1 MKRLTIRVV
10 LLVAVFVCAAA
21 LLSSV
26 SCNQSGQ
33 VQDEARRAGRTAA
46 SFAAADEDYFHDMD
60 GQIALTGDEIKGR
73 NMWLVWTGGDDRFW
87 DLMTRASVG
96 TLDLLKT
103 ISDYPTLKATRD
115 NRWNYLGVVNEPC
128 FEKATGPDAEH
139 YGLWLDKRTLDCTP
153 DPYENE
159 SKYPGVKI
167 GARGKNISVGSYYGM
182 ATGIV
187 GLRLFPNP
195 DFDEAAAKKWDA
207 KRFYTDPSYYNDKDL
222 VRPYRVGMSCAFCH
236 VGPSP
241 VHPPADPNNPRWA
254 DLSSNVGAQYYW
266 VDRIFAYQGDTSSFA
281 FQLFHTSRPGTLDT
295 SFVST
300 DSINNPR
307 TMNAVYGLPWR
318 LAVAQRWG
326 KEHLTGGQLNNKQF
340 NDFYKDGP
348 LTKFFT
354 APDIAYTGKILKD
367 GSDSVGALGAL
378 NRVYL
383 NIGLFSEEW
392 LTHFRPLVG
401 GKKIT
406 PIEISV
412 ANKNSAYWEATEQ
425 QTPYM
430 ALFFLKGTAPHL
442 LKDAPGGPTYLSKDQ
457 AVLTRGKI
465 VFAERCARCHS
476 SKVPD
481 LPSYADP
488 GKCDGKSYL
497 TCWASYWTYTKTEQF
512 KTDMRKMVLAPDFLD
527 SNYLSTDL
535 RVPITLLQTNACSA
549 LATNAI
555 AGNVWDNFSS
565 QTYKDLPSIGQIQI
579 YDLVS
584 GKDIPYTMPAGGRGY
599 MRPAS
604 LISAWSTAPFLQN
617 NSVGPFDP
625 SPAVDAR
632 MKVFEASIE
641 QMLWPE
647 KRVQDDELGD
657 KAHGHID
664 RTTAQSY
671 LTVPGGYLPDVAK
684 PLLAFNQRFFPWLG
698 DEGEVKIGPI
708 PVGTPVSLIS
718 NLDLMGE
725 NRDSISVAER
735 DKAILAFLV
744 RARHDLASLPPD
756 ATVEQQKA
764 AFANLVPDLV
774 KLSKCPDYVVNRG
787 HYFGTDKFTEEPGLN
802 DADKRALIEYV
813 KTF

>member
-10 LLVAVFVCAAA
+10 LLLAICACTAA
-21 LLSSV
+21 LLSTV
-26 SCNQSGQ
+26 SCSKSGR
-33 VQDEARRAGRTAA
+33 VQDEARRVGRTAA
-46 SFAAADEDYFHDMD
+46 SFPAADEDYFHDMD
-60 GQIALTGDEIKGR
+60 GALALTGDEIKGR

-87 DLMTRASVG
+87 DVMTKASVG

-103 ISDYPTLKATRD
+103 ISNHPSLKANRD

-128 FEKATGPDAEH
+128 FEKATGPDPEH
-139 YGLWLDKRTLDCTP
+139 YGLWLDKRSMACP
-153 DPYENE
+153 ADPYENE
-159 SKYPGVKI
+159 AKYPGVKI
-167 GARGKNISVGSYYGM
+167 GARGKNIPVGSYYGL

-207 KRFYTDPSYYNDKDL
+207 NRFYTDPSYYNDKNL

-236 VGPSP
+236 VGPNP

-266 VDRIFAYQGDTSSFA
+266 VDRIFAYQGDASSFA

-307 TMNAVYGLPWR
+307 SMNAVYGLPWR
-318 LAVAQRWG
+318 LAVAERWG
-326 KEHLTGGQLNNKQF
+326 KEKLAGGELDNKQF
-340 NDFYKDGP
+340 NDFVKDGP

-354 APDIAYTGKILKD
+354 APNIVYTGKILKD

-425 QTPYM
+425 QTLYM
-430 ALFFLKGTAPHL
+430 AEFFLKSTAPHL
-442 LKDAPGGPTYLSKDQ
+442 LKDAPGGAAYVSKDQ
-457 AVLTRGKI
+457 AVLNRGKV

-476 SKVPD
+476 SKIPD
-481 LPSYADP
+481 LPAYADP
-488 GKCDGKSYL
+488 ARCEGKSYL

-512 KTDMRKMVLAPDFLD
+512 KADMRKMVLAPDFLD
-527 SNYLSTDL
+527 QNYLSTEL

-565 QTYKDLPSIGQIQI
+565 QTYKNLPSVGQIQI
-579 YDLVS
+579 YDLVT
-584 GKDIPYTMPAGGRGY
+584 GQNTPYNMPAGGRGY

-625 SPAVDAR
+625 SPSVDAR
-632 MKVFEASIE
+632 MKVFQASIE

-647 KRVQDDELGD
+647 KREQDAELGD
-657 KAHGHID
+657 KAGGHID
-664 RTTAQSY
+664 RTTTTSY
-671 LTVPGGYLPDVAK
+671 LTVPAGYLPNVAK

-698 DEGEVKIGPI
+698 DEAEIKIGPI
-708 PVGTPVSLIS
+708 PAGTPVSLIS

-725 NRDSISVAER
+725 NRDPISVAER
-735 DKAILAFLV
+735 DKAILAFLK
-744 RARHDLASLPPD
+744 RARHDLASLP
-756 ATVEQQKA
+756 ANSTLEQQKA

-787 HYFGTDKFTEEPGLN
+787 HYFGTDKFTEEPGLS
-802 DADKRALIEYV
+802 DADKKALIEYV

>member
-10 LLVAVFVCAAA
+10 LLLAVFVCAAA

-33 VQDEARRAGRTAA
+33 VQDEARRVGRAA
-46 SFAAADEDYFHDMD
+46 TSFPAADEDYFHDMD
-60 GQIALTGDEIKGR
+60 GQIALTSDEIKGR

-103 ISDYPTLKATRD
+103 ISDYPGLKATRD

-128 FEKATGPDAEH
+128 FEKASGPDPDH
-139 YGLWLDKRTLDCTP
+139 YGLWLDKRSKDCP
-153 DPYENE
+153 ADPYGNE
-159 SKYPGVKI
+159 TKYPGVKI
-167 GARGKNISVGSYYGM
+167 GARGKSIPVGSYYGM
-182 ATGIV
+182 ASGIV

-195 DFDEAAAKKWDA
+195 DFDAAAAKKWDA

-236 VGPSP
+236 VGPNP
-241 VHPPADPNNPRWA
+241 VHPPADPNNPKWA

-266 VDRIFAYQGDTSSFA
+266 VDRIFAYQGDVSSFA
-281 FQLFHTSRPGTLDT
+281 FQIFHTSRPGTLDT

-318 LAVAQRWG
+318 LAAAQRWG
-326 KEHLTGGQLNNKQF
+326 KEKLAGGQLNNKQF
-340 NDFYKDGP
+340 NDFYKSGP

-354 APDIAYTGKILKD
+354 APNIVYTGKILKD

-430 ALFFLKGTAPHL
+430 ALFFLKSTAPHL
-442 LKDAPGGPTYLSKDQ
+442 LKDAPGGSTYFSKDQ

-481 LPSYADP
+481 LPAYADP
-488 GKCDGKSYL
+488 GKCQGKSYL
-497 TCWASYWTYTKTEQF
+497 NCWASYWTYTKTEQF
-512 KTDMRKMVLAPDFLD
+512 KADMRKMVLAPDFLD
-527 SNYLSTDL
+527 SNYLSTDM

-565 QTYKDLPSIGQIQI
+565 QTYKDLPSVGQIQI

-584 GKDIPYTMPAGGRGY
+584 GKDIPYNMPAGGRGY

-647 KRVQDDELGD
+647 KRDQDAELGD

-671 LTVPGGYLPDVAK
+671 LTVSGGYLPDVAK

-698 DEGEVKIGPI
+698 DAGEIKIGPI

-725 NRDSISVAER
+725 NRDPASIAER
-735 DKAILAFLV
+735 DKAILAFLT
-744 RARHDLASLPPD
+744 RARHDLASLPAN
-756 ATVEQQKA
+756 ATTEQQKA

-787 HYFGTDKFTEEPGLN
+787 HYFGTDQFKEEPGLS
-802 DADKRALIEYV
+802 DADKRALIEFI